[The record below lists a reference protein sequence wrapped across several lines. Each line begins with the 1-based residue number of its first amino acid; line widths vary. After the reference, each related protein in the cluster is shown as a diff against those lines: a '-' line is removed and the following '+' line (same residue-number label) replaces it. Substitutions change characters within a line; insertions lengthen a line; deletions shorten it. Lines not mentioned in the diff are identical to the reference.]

1 MLRFIGWMLTALL
14 AAAIA
19 RPAAGQGD
27 DSGDDRPDRGAI
39 TATQPTDVPSVVPPS
54 WTVPLEWRSIGPAN
68 MGGRITAIAVSA
80 QDPSRWWAATASGGL
95 LYTENNGIT
104 LEHRFDREA
113 TVSIGDVQVA
123 ASNHDVVWVG
133 TGEANPRNS
142 VSWGDGVYKSTDG
155 GKTWKN
161 MGLRRSYQIGRIAIH
176 PTDPNIVYVGALGR
190 LWGANPQRG
199 LFKTTDGGKTWRK
212 IHFVDDK
219 TGVIDLQMH
228 PTDPDTMLMATYERQ
243 RDGFD
248 TNDPAKKLAPGSGLW
263 KTTDGGETWAKI
275 TEGLPTCT
283 LGRIG
288 IDWYRK
294 DPDVV
299 YAIVESERI
308 GNYPPDAPYS
318 GILRGEKAEAGVRVT
333 QVRRNSPAAK
343 AGIKRGDIV
352 LRVGDATVHTF
363 DAFDD
368 AVWKHKAGDSITVEI
383 VRDHKSRRVELAL
396 AKQPK
401 PRRNRDPRNYSSRP
415 LGTRLGGQR
424 ENVQDKQGEDGFEY
438 GGIYRSADA
447 GETWTRINSYNPRPM
462 YFSCIRVDPSDENH
476 IFVGGVQL
484 ARSKDR
490 GKTFTRDGGRGVHAD
505 QHALW
510 INPND
515 GRHMI
520 LGCDGG
526 IYVTHDRMDTWDHL
540 NHVAIGQFYH
550 VTVGPRANYRVYG
563 GLQDNGSWGGP
574 HRVRNDGGPDNADW
588 FRIGGGDGFW
598 CLVDPNDPDQ
608 LYYTSQNGN
617 LQRWNVRTGE
627 RGRIRPRTNRSGRR
641 GAGARSGRGRSRVR
655 FNWETPF
662 VLSAY
667 QSQLYY
673 TAGNRVFR
681 SLRKGDRLTT
691 ISPNITRT
699 KRGSASA
706 LAESP
711 VNPDALWVGTDD
723 GALWGTRDGGKTWV
737 DMFTG
742 KTAGAPP
749 ASTPAAAEEGAAEA
763 AKPAATEGEKPDA
776 FAVRLL
782 ERLRAADADGD
793 GRVTKAEVPAR
804 LARRFARFDRNGDG
818 VLDAAELR
826 DTSAPKPAAEPEASG
841 PKPAWAK
848 AIEGAWRFEGTSEQM
863 GGRTFT
869 WTARIAVRGDGAIH
883 GTVGAG
889 RGESEIVGGAY
900 DPKTKKLSLEIER
913 RGGTMRFDGTVSG
926 ATIKGTFEMGDGRFT
941 VEVAGRRGTGDGDR
955 ERAPRPGVP
964 LTKLVPKPM
973 WVSEIV
979 ASRHRAARAFVA
991 FDGHRSDDDRP
1002 WIVMTDD
1009 YGRTWKSLRGNL
1021 PDAAGSVRTIA
1032 EDRER
1037 ADVLYLG
1044 CEFGAWF
1051 SVDRGETWT
1060 KFGGRFPTVAVHA
1073 FAQHAGGDL
1082 VVGTHGRSLWVVDAT
1097 PIRQWSR
1104 KAVTADATLYTPR
1117 ETVIWRTRPTRG
1129 KTNRRFV
1136 GANPR
1141 PGVPIFFSLGKKAE
1155 SVKVAVE
1162 TLDGKRIFETDGKKD
1177 AGMHRVYWDLRER
1190 VSASQTRGRRAM
1202 RGRRARPG
1210 HYRVVLTVDG
1220 ATRTAPLVI
1229 SSDPDYHGDRW
1240 IELEDA
1246 WEEQANDD
1254 EEDGGDE
1261 RP

>member
-1 MLRFIGWMLTALL
+1 MPRLIGWMLTALL
-14 AAAIA
+14 AAGLA
-19 RPAAGQGD
+19 RSTPAQGD
-27 DSGDDRPDRGAI
+27 DTGDDRTDRGRVSV
-39 TATQPTDVPSVVPPS
+39 PTPTNVPSVVPES
-54 WTVPLEWRSIGPAN
+54 WTTPLEWRSIGPAN
-68 MGGRITAIAVSA
+68 MGGRITAVAVSS

-95 LYTENNGIT
+95 LFTANNGIT
-104 LEHRFDREA
+104 LAHQFDREA

-123 ASNHDVVWVG
+123 PSNHDILWVG

-176 PTDPNIVYVGALGR
+176 PTNPDIVYVGALGR
-190 LWGANPQRG
+190 LWGASPQRG

-228 PTDPDTMLMATYERQ
+228 PTEPDTLLMATYERQ

-263 KTTDGGETWAKI
+263 KTTDGGETWQKI

-294 DPDVV
+294 DPSIV

-308 GNYPPDAPYS
+308 GNYPPDAPYC
-318 GILRGEKAEAGVRVT
+318 GILRGEKAEAGLRVT
-333 QVRRNSPAAK
+333 QIRRNSPAAK

-352 LRVGDATVHTF
+352 LRVDDATVHTF

-368 AVWKHKAGDSITVEI
+368 AVWKHKAGDPVTFEV
-383 VRDHKSRRVELAL
+383 VRDHESRRVELKL
-396 AKQPK
+396 GKQPK
-401 PRRNRDPRNYSSRP
+401 PRRNRDPRNYGNRP

-424 ENVQDKQGEDGFEY
+424 ENVQDKQGADGFEY
-438 GGIYRSADA
+438 GGIYRSADG
-447 GETWTRINSYNPRPM
+447 GESWTRINSYNPRPM

-510 INPND
+510 IDPND

-574 HRVRNDGGPDNADW
+574 NRVRNDSGPEDADW

-627 RGRIRPRTNRSGRR
+627 RGRIRPRANRGRR
-641 GAGARSGRGRSRVR
+641 GPRGGAERGRTRIR

-681 SLRKGDRLTT
+681 SLRKGDRLTP

-699 KRGSASA
+699 ERGSATA

-711 VNPDALWVGTDD
+711 RNPDALWVGTDD
-723 GALWGTRDGGKTWV
+723 GALWGTRDGGTTWV

-742 KTAGAPP
+742 KTTGTP
-749 ASTPAAAEEGAAEA
+749 ASTEERDDAPADE
-763 AKPAATEGEKPDA
+763 PDA

-804 LARRFARFDRNGDG
+804 LERRFARFDRNGDG
-818 VLDAAELR
+818 VLDATELR
-826 DTSAPKPAAEPEASG
+826 DTSAPKPAQSTEPAG
-841 PKPAWAK
+841 PKPTWA
-848 AIEGAWRFEGTSEQM
+848 AALEGAWRLEGTSEQM
-863 GGRTFT
+863 GGRAFT
-869 WTARIAVRGDGAIH
+869 WNARLVVRGNAIR
-883 GTVGAG
+883 GTVGG
-889 RGESEIVGGAY
+889 GPNESEIVGGSY
-900 DPKTKKLSLEIER
+900 DPKTGKLALEVER
-913 RGGTMRFDGTVSG
+913 RGGTMTFDGTVRN
-926 ATIKGTFEMGDGRFT
+926 ATMTGTFEMGGGRFT
-941 VEVAGRRGTGDGDR
+941 VDVTGKRGAADDAR
-955 ERAPRPGVP
+955 EARPGVP
-964 LTKLVPKPM
+964 LKKLVPEPM
-973 WVSEIV
+973 WVAEIV
-979 ASRHRAARAFVA
+979 ASRHRASRAFVA

-1009 YGRTWKSLRGNL
+1009 YGRSWKSLRGNL

-1037 ADVLYLG
+1037 ENVLYLG

-1060 KFGGRFPTVAVHA
+1060 KFKGRFPTVAVHA
-1073 FAQHAGGDL
+1073 FAQHASGDL
-1082 VVGTHGRSLWVVDAT
+1082 VVGTHGRSIWVVDAT

-1104 KAVTADATLYTPR
+1104 DAITADATLYAPR
-1117 ETVIWRTRPTRG
+1117 DAVIWRSRPTRG
-1129 KTNRRFV
+1129 NTNRRFV
-1136 GANPR
+1136 GTNPR
-1141 PGVPIFFSLGKKAE
+1141 AGVPIFFSLGKKAK

-1177 AGMHRVYWDLRER
+1177 PGMHRVYWDLRER
-1190 VSASQTRGRRAM
+1190 SATRTPGRRAM
-1202 RGRRARPG
+1202 RGRRAQPG
-1210 HYRVVLTVDG
+1210 RYRVVLTVDG
-1220 ATRTAPLVI
+1220 AKQTAPLVI
-1229 SSDPDYHGDRW
+1229 ASDPEFHGDRW
-1240 IELEDA
+1240 IALEDE
-1246 WEEQANDD
+1246 WDEQAGDD
-1254 EEDGGDE
+1254 EEEGERE